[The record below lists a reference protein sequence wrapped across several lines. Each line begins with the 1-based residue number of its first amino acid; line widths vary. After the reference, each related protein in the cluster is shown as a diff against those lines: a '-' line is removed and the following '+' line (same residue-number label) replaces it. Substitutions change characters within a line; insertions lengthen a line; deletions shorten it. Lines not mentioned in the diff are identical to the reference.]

1 MILIKYVLGLGLA
14 ALTLFSCSN
23 EKSLQ
28 RYLVDRQDDDSF
40 LKIDIA
46 ASLLQTDNNNL
57 SQEEKDIL
65 ETVKKINVVAYPIK
79 GENAA
84 DYEVKRQELK
94 NIIGQE
100 QYKMLMKY
108 GSNKQGATLKYLGE
122 ENAIDEI
129 IVFASD
135 DEKGFALFRLLG
147 EKMEPAKMMKLMKAI
162 EKGDVDVLK
171 LESLGNIFQD
181 KFQDKKSSLELIF

>member
-1 MILIKYVLGLGLA
+1 MALIKYVLGIGLA

-40 LKIDIA
+40 LKVDIA
-46 ASLLQTDNNNL
+46 ASLLQTDSN
-57 SQEEKDIL
+57 SMTQEEKDIL
-65 ETVKKINVVAYPIK
+65 ATVKKINVVAFPLK

-84 DYEVKRQELK
+84 QYEAKKQELK
-94 NIIGQE
+94 DIINQD
-100 QYKMLMKY
+100 QYKTLMKF
-108 GSNKQGATLKYLGE
+108 GSNKRGATLKYLGKE
-122 ENAIDEI
+122 DAISEI

-147 EKMEPAKMMKLMKAI
+147 DNMRPDQMIKLMNSI
-162 EKGDVDVLK
+162 ENGDLDASK
-171 LESLGNIFQD
+171 L
-181 KFQDKKSSLELIF
+181 SSIGGLFDM

>member
-1 MILIKYVLGLGLA
+1 
-14 ALTLFSCSN
+14 
-23 EKSLQ
+23 
-28 RYLVDRQDDDSF
+28 
-40 LKIDIA
+40 
-46 ASLLQTDNNNL
+46 LL
-57 SQEEKDIL
+57 EEKDIL

-94 NIIGQE
+94 DIIDQE

-122 ENAIDEI
+122 EDAIDEI

-147 EKMEPAKMMKLMKAI
+147 DNMEP
-162 EKGDVDVLK
+162 EKDYCYLSVINLLRYRFLK
-171 LESLGNIFQD
+171 KNRRLVCLLSI
-181 KFQDKKSSLELIF
+181 SVMISHYYS

>member
-1 MILIKYVLGLGLA
+1 MILIKFILGIGLA

-28 RYLVDRQDDDSF
+28 RYLVDRQDDNSF

-65 ETVKKINVVAYPIK
+65 KTVKKINVVAYPIE

-84 DYEVKRQELK
+84 DYKVKRQEL
-94 NIIGQE
+94 NDILNQG

-122 ENAIDEI
+122 EDAIDEI

-147 EKMEPAKMMKLMKAI
+147 DNMEPAKMMKLMTAI
-162 EKGDVDVLK
+162 EKGDLDVSK

-181 KFQDKKSSLELIF
+181 KQSSLELIF

>member
-1 MILIKYVLGLGLA
+1 MILIKYVLGIGLA

-23 EKSLQ
+23 QKSLQ
-28 RYLVDRQDDDSF
+28 RYLVDKQDDNTF

-46 ASLLQTDNNNL
+46 GSLLQTESNNL

-65 ETVKKINVVAYPIK
+65 ETVKKINVVAYKIES
-79 GENAA
+79 EN
-84 DYEVKRQELK
+84 DPNYDVNKEELK
-94 NIIGQE
+94 SILNQE
-100 QYKMLMKY
+100 KYKMLMKY

-122 ENAIDEI
+122 EDAIDEI

-147 EKMEPAKMMKLMKAI
+147 ENMEPAKMMKLMNAI
-162 EKGDVDVLK
+162 EKGDVDVSK
-171 LESLGNIFQD
+171 LESIGTLFD
-181 KFQDKKSSLELIF
+181 M

>member
-94 NIIGQE
+94 DIIDQE

-122 ENAIDEI
+122 EEAIDEI

-162 EKGDVDVLK
+162 EKGDLDVSK

-181 KFQDKKSSLELIF
+181 KQSPLELNLEL

>member
-94 NIIGQE
+94 DIIDQE

-108 GSNKQGATLKYLGE
+108 GSNKQGVTLKYLGE
-122 ENAIDEI
+122 EDAIDEI

-162 EKGDVDVLK
+162 EKGDLDVSK
-171 LESLGNIFQD
+171 LESIGNIFQD
-181 KFQDKKSSLELIF
+181 KQSPLELNLEI

>member
-1 MILIKYVLGLGLA
+1 MILIKYVFGIGLA
-14 ALTLFSCSN
+14 ALTLFSCNN
-23 EKSLQ
+23 EQSLQ
-28 RYLVDRQDDDSF
+28 RYLVDRQDDNSF

-46 ASLLQTDNNNL
+46 ASLLQTDGNNL

-65 ETVKKINVVAYPIK
+65 ATVKKVNVVAYPIK
-79 GENAA
+79 GANAA
-84 DYEVKRQELK
+84 NYVVKRQELK
-94 NIIGQE
+94 NIIDQE

-122 ENAIDEI
+122 EDAIDEI

-147 EKMEPAKMMKLMKAI
+147 ANMEPAKMMKLMNAI
-162 EKGDVDVLK
+162 EKGDVDIYKLK
-171 LESLGNIFQD
+171 SIGSIFD
-181 KFQDKKSSLELIF
+181 M

>member
-1 MILIKYVLGLGLA
+1 MILIKYAIGIGLA

-46 ASLLQTDNNNL
+46 ASLLQADSNSMT
-57 SQEEKDIL
+57 QEEKDIL
-65 ETVKKINVVAYPIK
+65 ATVKKINVVAFPIK
-79 GENAA
+79 GENA
-84 DYEVKRQELK
+84 DNYEANKQELK
-94 NIIGQE
+94 DIINQD
-100 QYKMLMKY
+100 QYKTLMKF
-108 GSNKQGATLKYLGE
+108 GSKNKGAVLKYLGE
-122 ENAIDEI
+122 ENAINEI

-147 EKMEPAKMMKLMKAI
+147 DNMQPGQMIKLMNSI
-162 EKGDVDVLK
+162 ENGDIDASKLK
-171 LESLGNIFQD
+171 SIGSLFD
-181 KFQDKKSSLELIF
+181 M

>member
-94 NIIGQE
+94 DIIDQE

-108 GSNKQGATLKYLGE
+108 GSNKQGVTLKYLGE
-122 ENAIDEI
+122 EDAIDEI

-147 EKMEPAKMMKLMKAI
+147 EKMEPAKMMKLMTAI
-162 EKGDVDVLK
+162 EKGDLDVSKLK
-171 LESLGNIFQD
+171 SIGNIFQD
-181 KFQDKKSSLELIF
+181 KQSPLELNLEI

>member
-1 MILIKYVLGLGLA
+1 MILIKFILGIGLA

-46 ASLLQTDNNNL
+46 SSLLNTDNHNL

-79 GENAA
+79 GENAG
-84 DYEVKRQELK
+84 DYELKRQELK
-94 NIIGQE
+94 DILNQGQH
-100 QYKMLMKY
+100 KTLMKY

-122 ENAIDEI
+122 EDAIDEI

-135 DEKGFALFRLLG
+135 EEKGFALFRLLG
-147 EKMEPAKMMKLMKAI
+147 KKMEPAKMIKLMKAI
-162 EKGDVDVLK
+162 EKGDLDVSK
-171 LESLGNIFQD
+171 LESIGNIFD
-181 KFQDKKSSLELIF
+181 I